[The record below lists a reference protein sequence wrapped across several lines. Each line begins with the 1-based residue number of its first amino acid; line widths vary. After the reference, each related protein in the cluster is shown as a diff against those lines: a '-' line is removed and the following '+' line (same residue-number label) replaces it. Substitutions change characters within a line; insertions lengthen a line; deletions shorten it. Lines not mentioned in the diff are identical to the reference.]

1 MTDYQGRKQ
10 LPLKHVENS
19 YVNTSGLLAKKM
31 YVGGVTVRL
40 WVWIKEMVWGRQPP
54 VSAKTL
60 PLLVSISFKSNKYDN
75 PENRFLCLA

>member
-40 WVWIKEMVWGRQPP
+40 WVWIKEMVWG
-54 VSAKTL
+54 
-60 PLLVSISFKSNKYDN
+60 
-75 PENRFLCLA
+75 